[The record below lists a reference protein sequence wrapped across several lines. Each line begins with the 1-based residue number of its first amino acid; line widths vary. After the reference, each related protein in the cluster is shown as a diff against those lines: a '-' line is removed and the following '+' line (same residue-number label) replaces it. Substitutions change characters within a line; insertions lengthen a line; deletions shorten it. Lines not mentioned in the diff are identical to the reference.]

1 MVRRHLFSQKSFV
14 LLHTFHELILKLMQ
28 SEVTH
33 TWYVHSFVN
42 DGLTSRWFVFC
53 CCSIC
58 SCYTG
63 TEWEEICHLKIVK
76 LSELIFC
83 INYEAKWVSGDDLWF
98 CCVYIWKST
107 VFGFWNKYINIV
119 FFWRSWFSLNSN
131 LNHDSSSNYCMTSGC
146 RAQVFLDMFMML
158 YWRFVL
164 FWIFTALVLIH
175 FLYLK
180 RLILIF
186 VKTSPFMINRR
197 MKVMSLEWHEN
208 EWMNFKCSCFFTL

>member
-1 MVRRHLFSQKSFV
+1 MVRCHLFSQKSFV
-14 LLHTFHELILKLMQ
+14 LLHNFHELILKLVQ

-53 CCSIC
+53 CCIIC

-131 LNHDSSSNYCMTSGC
+131 LNHDLFFTQNYCMTSGC
-146 RAQVFLDMFMML
+146 RAQVFLDMFMMHRLKVCVILDL
-158 YWRFVL
+158 YSPGPHSL
-164 FWIFTALVLIH
+164 FIFEETDLDICQN
-175 FLYLK
+175 FTFYDK
-180 RLILIF
+180 Q
-186 VKTSPFMINRR
+186 KNES
-197 MKVMSLEWHEN
+197 HEFGMTWGWVN
-208 EWMNFKCSCFFTL
+208 ELQM